1 MLELLVV
8 ILYLGLLYL
17 IFKMF
22 GRYLFPALV
31 GGIVLAI
38 IGAIFTDGDTWR
50 YFAYVG
56 AGLGLLACLIIDFQ
70 NAWKTVLGA
79 SVGGGIGVGLAFLI
93 GNSSMW
99 SGVAFL
105 ACILAGGC
113 IASAAAREDV
123 TRETPKAE
131 RRKNTDDKEPYR
143 DAKGNWHEDKPFNIC
158 RECCYYNSSR
168 QLCDRHGSTA
178 AVEGGLGSACEDFR
192 R

>member
-1 MLELLVV
+1 
-8 ILYLGLLYL
+8 
-17 IFKMF
+17 
-22 GRYLFPALV
+22 
-31 GGIVLAI
+31 
-38 IGAIFTDGDTWR
+38 
-50 YFAYVG
+50 
-56 AGLGLLACLIIDFQ
+56 
-70 NAWKTVLGA
+70 
-79 SVGGGIGVGLAFLI
+79 
-93 GNSSMW
+93 MW